1 MWRNSVNDIE
11 PRFNFGSNWLRYSH
25 TIDEATLASCTV
37 ALKRL
42 LCGRSLEGK
51 RFLDIGCGAG
61 VHSIAADRLG
71 AGSIAAL
78 DYDADSVEAT
88 RHNFAKFAPS
98 ARPTLSRGDIL
109 HSDIQKKFDV
119 VYSWGVLHH
128 TGDMWQAISNASRLV
143 EDNGLFVIAIYKKT
157 WFCGAW
163 KKIKRLYSRSGP
175 IVRFLMASVFLTP
188 LFVGKILKQQKIT
201 RGMSWYYDA
210 IDWLGG
216 YPYESATP
224 GAIIA
229 YMEAAG
235 FETLETFSTVP
246 MRGLFGS
253 ACAEYVFKK
262 A

>member
-1 MWRNSVNDIE
+1 MNDIE
-11 PRFNFGSNWLRYSH
+11 PRFNFGSNWLRYSN
-25 TIDEATLASCTV
+25 TIDEAALASCTA

-42 LCGRSLEGK
+42 LCGQSLEGK
-51 RFLDIGCGAG
+51 RFLDIGCGSG

-71 AGSIAAL
+71 AASIDAL

-88 RHNFAKFAPS
+88 RRNFAKFAPS
-98 ARPTLSRGDIL
+98 AQPMLSRGDIL
-109 HSDIQKKFDV
+109 HPDIQKKFDV

-128 TGDMWQAISNASRLV
+128 TGDMWQAINNASQLV
-143 EDNGLFVIAIYKKT
+143 EDDGLFVIAIYKET
-157 WFCGAW
+157 RFCGAW
-163 KKIKRLYSRSGP
+163 KTIKRLYSRSGP

-188 LFVGKILKQQKIT
+188 LFVGKVLKQQKIT
-201 RGMSWYYDA
+201 RGMSWYHDA

-216 YPYESATP
+216 HPYESATP
-224 GAIIA
+224 EGVIA

-235 FETLETFSTVP
+235 FETLETFGTDP

-253 ACAEYVFKK
+253 GCAEYVFKK